1 MSRETP
7 RPPIRR
13 TCVAKRNLTWQNPLL
28 RRVLIGLGVTLFFA
42 GFVWVWW
49 HWVPVL
55 YEGYNGITQAERL
68 AAITNTRAALLA
80 GLVGVGALG
89 TFWLNSR
96 VYRVTARTFDV
107 TERGHVTDRY
117 SKAIEQ
123 LGSESIAMRL
133 GGIYALEQLAA
144 ETDKARDRATVV
156 QVISAFARVHSDPIH
171 QYREHN
177 GTAPAVEE
185 TNMDPDELR
194 RRADLFVRSMNRTP
208 EDVQAALTV
217 LGRLPSDSDARGPDL
232 SGACLRRA
240 KLSRGNCDRANFR
253 DADLTGAWFYDSKVG
268 HSNLRN
274 ANLTEAELGGAN
286 LECANFYKANL
297 TRARLVMLDQYG
309 EMMTVGSPSSPM
321 PFLILLISPTPL

>member
-1 MSRETP
+1 
-7 RPPIRR
+7 
-13 TCVAKRNLTWQNPLL
+13 
-28 RRVLIGLGVTLFFA
+28 VTLFFA

-240 KLSRGNCDRANFR
+240 KLSRGNFDRANFR

-309 EMMTVGSPSSPM
+309 EMMTGRVAKLADAI
-321 PFLILLISPTPL
+321 LILLISPTPL